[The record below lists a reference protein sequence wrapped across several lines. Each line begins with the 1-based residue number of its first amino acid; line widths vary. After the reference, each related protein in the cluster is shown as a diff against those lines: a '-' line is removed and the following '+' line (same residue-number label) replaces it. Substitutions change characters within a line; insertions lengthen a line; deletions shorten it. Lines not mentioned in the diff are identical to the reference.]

1 MMIIGLTGGIGAGK
15 TTVSD
20 YLKKKG
26 YPVLDADEVAR
37 EIVEPGSETLEEL
50 TRAFGKNI
58 LNSDGSLNRRFLAGI
73 VFSDPEKKKLIDG
86 IMHGK
91 IIDTLLKRA
100 RSMEKEPFVFIDVPL
115 LFETGMDRYVDQ
127 VWVVDAEEEI
137 RIKRV
142 MERDDSSRE
151 DVLRRIRFQ
160 AGRDEKIKKAHI
172 ILNNSGV
179 KEILYRQIDE
189 ALNKLRENELYE

>member
-1 MMIIGLTGGIGAGK
+1 MIIGLTGGIGAGK

-37 EIVEPGSETLEEL
+37 EIVEPGSETLGEL
-50 TRAFGKNI
+50 TRAFGKDI
-58 LNSDGSLNRRFLAGI
+58 LNPDGNLNRRFLAGI
-73 VFSDPEKKKLIDG
+73 VFSDPEKKKIIDG

-100 RSMEKEPFVFIDVPL
+100 RSMEEEPFVFIDVPL

-127 VWVVDAEEEI
+127 VWMVDAEEEI

>member
-1 MMIIGLTGGIGAGK
+1 MIIGLTGGIGAGK

-179 KEILYRQIDE
+179 KEILYRQIDV

>member
-37 EIVEPGSETLEEL
+37 EIVEPGSETLGEL
-50 TRAFGKNI
+50 TRAFGKDI
-58 LNSDGSLNRRFLAGI
+58 LNPDGNLNRRFLAGI
-73 VFSDPEKKKLIDG
+73 VFSDPEKKKIIDG

-100 RSMEKEPFVFIDVPL
+100 RSMEEEPFVFIDVPL

-127 VWVVDAEEEI
+127 VWMVDAEEEI

>member
-1 MMIIGLTGGIGAGK
+1 MIIGLTGGIGAGK

>member
-1 MMIIGLTGGIGAGK
+1 MIIGLTGGIGAGK

-58 LNSDGSLNRRFLAGI
+58 LNSDGSLNRRFHAGI

>member
-1 MMIIGLTGGIGAGK
+1 MIIGLTGGIGAGK

-179 KEILYRQIDE
+179 KKILYRQIDE

>member
-1 MMIIGLTGGIGAGK
+1 M
-15 TTVSD
+15 
-20 YLKKKG
+20 
-26 YPVLDADEVAR
+26 LDADEVAR

>member
-1 MMIIGLTGGIGAGK
+1 MIIGLTGGIGAGK

-100 RSMEKEPFVFIDVPL
+100 RSMEEEPFVFIDVPL

-127 VWVVDAEEEI
+127 VWMVDAEEEI